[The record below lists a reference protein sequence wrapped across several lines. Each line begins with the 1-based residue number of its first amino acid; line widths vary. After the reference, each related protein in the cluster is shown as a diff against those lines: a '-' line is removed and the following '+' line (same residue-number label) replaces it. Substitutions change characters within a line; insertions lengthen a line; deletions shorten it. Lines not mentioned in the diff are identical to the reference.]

1 MSDDDEKKPLQIRVV
16 PNVGQE
22 RELPKDDGQTSAPDL
37 EAAQRAALEGGCDG
51 QKAPGRM
58 VYRRLE
64 QMGEYLHT
72 RKIGLVAGIAFY
84 AFNCEKKTPTVH
96 FHVDINTYG
105 VPNMTPE
112 QRGAVINGLE
122 HVLAE
127 FKKQQS

>member
-1 MSDDDEKKPLQIRVV
+1 MSDEPKIKVI

-22 RELPKDDGQTSAPDL
+22 RELPKDDGRVSEQ
-37 EAAQRAALEGGCDG
+37 EAAQREVLAGGCDG

-58 VYRRLE
+58 VFRRLE
-64 QMGEYLHT
+64 QMGEYLQS

-84 AFNCEKKTPTVH
+84 AFNCEKTKPTVH
-96 FHVDINTYG
+96 FHVDVNTYG

-122 HVLAE
+122 HVLSE